1 MLPTPPPSPRP
12 NESCS
17 PEKRIG
23 DVLANWLKI
32 TGVLGYGAYGI
43 VYVAEDVRTGTPY
56 AVKALNKLGLE
67 PRQQKF
73 QQREIQLHYQASFH
87 ENVVSLVK
95 ILETYDCTYV
105 VLEYCPEGDLFS
117 NITEKGQYVGNDHMV
132 KSIFLQILDAV
143 NFCHMIGIYHRDL
156 KPENI
161 LVTNGGSTVKLADFG
176 LATTERITSD
186 YGCGSTFYM
195 SPECQ
200 QATPRPFASYA
211 SAPNDVWSLGVILV
225 NLTCGRNPWKRACFE
240 DSTFRAFMR
249 DRSFL
254 KTILPVSDEL
264 NGVLARIFEP
274 DPSQRITLPELKD
287 AILACGQFTNVPP
300 SPSEMLFEP
309 ICIPEPIQ
317 PVQPIQA
324 IQPIQPLQ
332 SIPVHLVTPPTTPP
346 ISSSVQLPWTAPLSP
361 RLSQLSDSSGSTD
374 SDNASAFSDISAVSS
389 MSSLSTHS
397 TAHSAF
403 QPISTVSAQKIVPY
417 TQSIY
422 VPSPSIWYQIPAHF
436 QRMAAGYLPSF
447 QQHHSFTQLQVC

>member
-1 MLPTPPPSPRP
+1 MLPTPPLSPRP
-12 NESCS
+12 NEFCT

-23 DVLANWLKI
+23 DVLANWLRI
-32 TGVLGYGAYGI
+32 TGVIGYGAYGV
-43 VYVAEDVRTGTPY
+43 VYVAEDLRTGIPY

-132 KSIFLQILDAV
+132 KSIFLQILEAV
-143 NFCHMIGIYHRDL
+143 HFCHMIGIYHRDL

-200 QATPRPFASYA
+200 QATPRPFASYE
-211 SAPNDVWSLGVILV
+211 SAPNDIWSLGVILV
-225 NLTCGRNPWKRACFE
+225 NLTCGRNPWKRACFD
-240 DSTFRAFMR
+240 DSTFRAYMA

-254 KTILPVSDEL
+254 KTILPISDEL
-264 NGVLARIFEP
+264 NNILSCIFEP
-274 DPSQRITLPELKD
+274 DPSRRITLPELKD
-287 AILACGQFTNVPP
+287 AILACEHFTKQISLPP
-300 SPSEMLFEP
+300 SPPASPRDIYFDNL
-309 ICIPEPIQ
+309 CIPDTIPH
-317 PVQPIQA
+317 VQPISV
-324 IQPIQPLQ
+324 L
-332 SIPVHLVTPPTTPP
+332 TPPTTPP
-346 ISSSVQLPWTAPLSP
+346 ICSPVQVPWTGPLSP
-361 RLSQLSDSSGSTD
+361 RLSQLSNSSGSTD
-374 SDNASAFSDISAVSS
+374 EDNASVFSD
-389 MSSLSTHS
+389 
-397 TAHSAF
+397 F
-403 QPISTVSAQKIVPY
+403 STVSSHSSNSYTPVHALPAQKVVPF
-417 TQSIY
+417 TQQY
-422 VPSPSIWYQIPAHF
+422 VSSPGIWYAIPAHI
-436 QRMAAGYLPSF
+436 QRMAAGYLPNF
-447 QQHHSFTQLQVC
+447 QQHHTFTQLQVC